1 MLKVFGN
8 KTPAAAE
15 VEAQLG
21 NLELDRQAVRAQQA
35 ALEAQI
41 ADAYGTDTDT
51 SALEADYA
59 ALEGKL
65 KALAL
70 VERRLQGAQVEA
82 AKRGALAD
90 YRRAVEA
97 IAADWAA
104 LQAIKP
110 KREKA
115 GRAYFDLLTEENA
128 LRRRLR
134 MAALGQR
141 RDDLRAA
148 LAPHGLDP
156 AALAAE
162 VEALESSISE
172 VTGTTIRF
180 INADGSPQGSY

>member
-1 MLKVFGN
+1 MLRVFSG
-8 KTPAAAE
+8 KAPTAAD
-15 VEAQLG
+15 VEAELG
-21 NLELDRQAVRAQQA
+21 KLELDRQAVRARLQGIES
-35 ALEAQI
+35 AL

-51 SALEADYA
+51 SALEADYV
-59 ALEGKL
+59 ALEAKL

-70 VERRLQGAQVEA
+70 VERRLQGEKVEA
-82 AKRGALAD
+82 AKRAALAD
-90 YRRAVEA
+90 YKRAVEA

-110 KREKA
+110 RREKA
-115 GRAYFDLLTEENA
+115 GRAYFDLLSEENA

-148 LAPHGLDP
+148 LAQDGLDP

-172 VTGTTIRF
+172 VTGATIRF
-180 INADGSPQGSY
+180 VRADGRPE